1 MFKKFIKTILV
12 LTCFMLAATGCGMKT
27 TESQSENGKRIAVLV
42 HTNDDALIRKLI
54 SSIKDAAS
62 EKGATVDVYNSEQNS
77 EKQIKQLKKVV
88 KKNYDAIMIRPV
100 DANNAQ
106 EMTALAG
113 KIPVVFYD
121 FQPSKSA
128 LKANKIVYVGPEEEM
143 AGRLQANYVLKHT
156 NKQELN
162 VAILKGQS
170 GLVSEKRTNAFKET
184 LEKAGRSVNY
194 VFIDSA
200 DWEEELAEHQ
210 MELFLKTG
218 QPCDVIAANNDNMAL
233 GAIKAFKKAH
243 KKLPIVCGVDASA
256 EGKAK
261 ISTGEMGMSASQ
273 PMKIQGEK
281 CVETALKLIEGKKIT
296 DIKGSTADGLYVY
309 TNFKAITN
317 SQDLNN

>member
-1 MFKKFIKTILV
+1 MFKKFIKMMLV
-12 LTCFMLAATGCGMKT
+12 LTCFMLAATGCGMT
-27 TESQSENGKRIAVLV
+27 TNESQSGNGKRIAVLTQ
-42 HTNDDALIRKLI
+42 TNNDVFVRNLI
-54 SSIKDAAS
+54 SYIKNAAS
-62 EKGATVDVYNSEQNS
+62 EKGATVDVYSSEQNS
-77 EKQIKQLKKVV
+77 EKQIKQLKKAV
-88 KKNYDAIMIRPV
+88 KKRYDAILIRPV
-100 DANNAQ
+100 DPDNAQ
-106 EMTALAG
+106 EMTAIAG
-113 KIPVVFYD
+113 KIPVVFYN
-121 FQPSKSA
+121 FQPSKSD
-128 LKANKIVYVGPEEEM
+128 LKANQDVYVGPEEEM

-170 GLVSEKRTNAFKET
+170 GLVSEKRTNTFKET
-184 LEKAGRSVNY
+184 LEKSGRSINY

-200 DWEEELAEHQ
+200 DWQEEPAEHQ

-273 PMKIQGEK
+273 LSKIQGEK
-281 CVETALKLIEGKKIT
+281 CIETALKLIEGKKIT

-317 SQDLNN
+317 SQDLDN

>member
-1 MFKKFIKTILV
+1 MLV
-12 LTCFMLAATGCGMKT
+12 LTCFVLSATGCGMT
-27 TESQSENGKRIAVLV
+27 TNESQSGNGKRIAVLIQ
-42 HTNDDALIRKLI
+42 TNDDAFVRNLT
-54 SSIKDAAS
+54 SSIKNAAS
-62 EKGATVDVYNSEQNS
+62 EKGATVTVYNSEQNS

-88 KKNYDAIMIRPV
+88 RKRYDAILIRPV
-100 DANNAQ
+100 DADNAQ
-106 EMTALAG
+106 EIIAIAG
-113 KIPVVFYD
+113 KIPVVFYN
-121 FQPSKSA
+121 FQPSESV
-128 LKANKIVYVGPEEEM
+128 LKANQAVYVEPEEEM

-156 NKQELN
+156 SKQELN
-162 VAILKGQS
+162 VAILKGQR
-170 GLVSEKRTNAFKET
+170 GLVSEKRTNTFKET
-184 LEKAGRSVNY
+184 LEKSGRSVNY
-194 VFIDSA
+194 VFTDSA
-200 DWEEELAEHQ
+200 DWEEEAAEHQ

-243 KKLPIVCGVDASA
+243 RKLPIVCGVDASA

-273 PMKIQGEK
+273 PVKIQGEK

-309 TNFKAITN
+309 TSFKAITN

>member
-1 MFKKFIKTILV
+1 MFKKFIKMMLV
-12 LTCFMLAATGCGMKT
+12 LTCFVLAATGCGMT
-27 TESQSENGKRIAVLV
+27 TNESQSGNGKRIAVLIQ
-42 HTNDDALIRKLI
+42 TNDNAFVRNLT
-54 SSIKDAAS
+54 SSIKNSAS
-62 EKGATVDVYNSEQNS
+62 EKGATVTVYNSEQNS

-88 KKNYDAIMIRPV
+88 KKRYDAILIRPV
-100 DANNAQ
+100 DADNAQ
-106 EMTALAG
+106 EMIAIAG
-113 KIPVVFYD
+113 KIPVVFYN
-121 FQPSKSA
+121 FQPSESV
-128 LKANKIVYVGPEEEM
+128 LKANQAVYVGSEEEM

-156 NKQELN
+156 SKQELN
-162 VAILKGQS
+162 VAILKGQR
-170 GLVSEKRTNAFKET
+170 GIVSEKRTNTFKET
-184 LEKAGRSVNY
+184 LEKSGRSINY
-194 VFIDSA
+194 VFTDSA
-200 DWEEELAEHQ
+200 DWEEEAAEHQ

-273 PMKIQGEK
+273 PVKIQGEK

>member
-1 MFKKFIKTILV
+1 MFKKFIKMMLV
-12 LTCFMLAATGCGMKT
+12 LTCFVLSATGCGMT
-27 TESQSENGKRIAVLV
+27 TNESQSGNGKRIAVLIQ
-42 HTNDDALIRKLI
+42 TNDDAFVRNLT
-54 SSIKDAAS
+54 SSIKNSAS
-62 EKGATVDVYNSEQNS
+62 EKGATVTVYNSEQNS

-88 KKNYDAIMIRPV
+88 RKRYDAILIRPV
-100 DANNAQ
+100 DADNAQ
-106 EMTALAG
+106 EIIAIAG
-113 KIPVVFYD
+113 KIPVVFYN
-121 FQPSKSA
+121 FQPSESV
-128 LKANKIVYVGPEEEM
+128 LKANQAVYVGSEEEM

-156 NKQELN
+156 SKQELN
-162 VAILKGQS
+162 VAILKGQR
-170 GLVSEKRTNAFKET
+170 GIVSEKRTNTFKET
-184 LEKAGRSVNY
+184 LEKSGRRINY
-194 VFIDSA
+194 VFTDSA
-200 DWEEELAEHQ
+200 DWEEEAAEHQ

-273 PMKIQGEK
+273 PVKIQGEK
-281 CVETALKLIEGKKIT
+281 CIETALKLIEGKKIT

>member
-1 MFKKFIKTILV
+1 MLV
-12 LTCFMLAATGCGMKT
+12 LTCFVLAATGCGIT
-27 TESQSENGKRIAVLV
+27 TNESQSGNGKRIAVLTQ
-42 HTNDDALIRKLI
+42 TNNGAFVRNLI
-54 SSIKDAAS
+54 SSIKNAAS
-62 EKGATVDVYNSEQNS
+62 EKGATVDVYSSEQNS
-77 EKQIKQLKKVV
+77 EKQIKQLKKAV
-88 KKNYDAIMIRPV
+88 KKRYDAILIRPV
-100 DANNAQ
+100 DPDNAQ
-106 EMTALAG
+106 EMTAIAG
-113 KIPVVFYD
+113 KIPVVFYN

-128 LKANKIVYVGPEEEM
+128 LKANQDVYVGPEEEM

-156 NKQELN
+156 SKQELN
-162 VAILKGQS
+162 VAILKGQR
-170 GLVSEKRTNAFKET
+170 GLVSEKRTHTFKET
-184 LEKAGRSVNY
+184 LEKSGRSINY
-194 VFIDSA
+194 VFTDSA
-200 DWEEELAEHQ
+200 DWEEKAAEHQ

-256 EGKAK
+256 GGKAK

-273 PMKIQGEK
+273 PLKIQGEK

>member
-27 TESQSENGKRIAVLV
+27 TENQSGNGKRIAVLT
-42 HTNDDALIRKLI
+42 HTNDDALIRNLI

-88 KKNYDAIMIRPV
+88 KKHYDAILIRPV
-100 DANNAQ
+100 DADNAQ
-106 EMTALAG
+106 EMIALAE
-113 KIPVVFYD
+113 KTPVVFYN
-121 FQPSKSA
+121 FQPSESV
-128 LKANKIVYVGPEEEM
+128 LKANQDVYVGPEEEM

-156 NKQELN
+156 SKQELN
-162 VAILKGQS
+162 VVILKGQS

-194 VFIDSA
+194 VFTDSA
-200 DWEEELAEHQ
+200 DWEEETAEHQ

-218 QPCDVIAANNDNMAL
+218 QPCDVIASNNDNMAL

-243 KKLPIVCGVDASA
+243 KKLPIVCGVDAST

-261 ISTGEMGMSASQ
+261 ISAGEMGLTAAQ
-273 PMKIQGEK
+273 PTKIQGEK
-281 CVETALKLIEGKKIT
+281 CIETALKLIDGKKIT
-296 DIKGSTADGLYVY
+296 DIKGATEDGLYVY
-309 TNFKAITN
+309 TNFKAITGT
-317 SQDLNN
+317 QDLNN

>member
-27 TESQSENGKRIAVLV
+27 TENQSENGKRIAVLV

-88 KKNYDAIMIRPV
+88 KKNYDAILIRPV
-100 DANNAQ
+100 DADNAQ
-106 EMTALAG
+106 EMTAIAG
-113 KIPVVFYD
+113 KIPVVFYN
-121 FQPSKSA
+121 FQPSKSD

-170 GLVSEKRTNAFKET
+170 GLVSEKRTNTFKET

-194 VFIDSA
+194 VFNDSA
-200 DWEEELAEHQ
+200 DWNEEKAEHQ

-218 QPCDVIAANNDNMAL
+218 QPCDVIASNNDTMAI

-243 KKLPIVCGVDASA
+243 KKLPIVCGVDAST

-261 ISTGEMGMSASQ
+261 IRAGEMSMTAAQ
-273 PMKIQGEK
+273 PTKIQGEK
-281 CVETALKLIEGKKIT
+281 CIETALKLIEGKKIT

-309 TNFKAITN
+309 TDFKAITN
-317 SQDLNN
+317 SQDLDN